1 MSDSFHITNREQLI
15 EFLASEVVTTSD
27 AIEMLGVSRQYVN
40 KLVNTGKINPIR
52 ESPKEKLFLKSDILA
67 RKEKMKSRE

>member
-40 KLVNTGKINPIR
+40 KLVSTGKINPIR

-67 RKEKMKSRE
+67 RKEKMQQRK